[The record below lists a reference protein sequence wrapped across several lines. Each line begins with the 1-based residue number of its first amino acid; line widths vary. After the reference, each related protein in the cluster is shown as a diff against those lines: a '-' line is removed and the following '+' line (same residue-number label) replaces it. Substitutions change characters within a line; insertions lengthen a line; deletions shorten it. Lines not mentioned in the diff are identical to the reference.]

1 MIGLVLVIPIFTMS
15 DDQKMVI
22 VVIVVNLIVVTIA
35 SLAGLD
41 QLDGLLHAVVGLPVD
56 GPEGRVDW
64 ESHRLLVGGD
74 LQRLALI
81 LEGLA
86 VPLVEGDVPLVV
98 VVLEGKVVV
107 VVVVEIGEGF

>member
-1 MIGLVLVIPIFTMS
+1 MIPIFTMS
-15 DDQKMVI
+15 DDEKMVI

-41 QLDGLLHAVVGLPVD
+41 QLDGLLHPVVGLPVD

-74 LQRLALI
+74 LQRLPLV
-81 LEGLA
+81 LQGLA

-98 VVLEGKVVV
+98 IMLHGQVVV
-107 VVVVEIGEGF
+107 VIIVQIREGF

>member
-41 QLDGLLHAVVGLPVD
+41 QLDGLLHPVVGLPVD

-74 LQRLALI
+74 LQRLPLV
-81 LEGLA
+81 LQGLA